1 MKIVLVVPVFI
12 TGGAEVMVQ
21 RLAVGLKECRA
32 DVEVVSI
39 YPRQGNRLE
48 AAIEDA
54 GIPLHFMNKRGGKD
68 PLAMVRL
75 WKLLNRIKPNVVH
88 GHLRGTFYA
97 LPWAIAHNVPLIHT
111 IHARPEREFTPRL
124 RSILNFFRRKGKLWF
139 MAVSER
145 NRDLVAEF
153 YGLEPDEDPYVNNP
167 VDTRRYFH
175 TENRGDGKFV
185 YVNVGRQD
193 GNKNQILA
201 LRALPE
207 VLRQVPNARLIL
219 VGDGPRHDEL
229 RREAE
234 ELGIQDAVEFPG
246 ETPEP
251 EAFLAGA
258 DVYLSTSHS
267 EGLPLSMLEA
277 EAAGLPVIATRVG
290 GVPDIVRDN
299 GVLIEDNDASALA
312 KEMIR
317 FAKDP
322 ELVRHCAEASRE
334 IAGEYGADRCAEGHL
349 RVYEQTVRMR
359 PFVKQRK

>member
-21 RLAVGLKECRA
+21 RLAVGLKERQA

-39 YPRQGNRLE
+39 YPRQENRLE
-48 AAIEDA
+48 EAVEQA
-54 GIPLHFMNKRGGKD
+54 GVRLHFMDKQGGKD

-75 WKLLNRIKPNVVH
+75 WKLLNRIRPDVIH

-153 YGLEPDEDPYVNNP
+153 YGLEPDEVPYVNNP
-167 VDTRRYFH
+167 VDTKRYYH
-175 TENRGDGKFV
+175 RENRGDGRFV
-185 YVNVGRQD
+185 YINVGRQD

-251 EAFLAGA
+251 EAFLAEA

-290 GVPDIVRDN
+290 GVPDIVREN

-322 ELVRHCAEASRE
+322 ELVRRCGAASRE
-334 IAGEYGADRCAEGHL
+334 IVKCYDADACAERHL
-349 RVYEQTVRMR
+349 QLY
-359 PFVKQRK
+359 QRYCPGKRAE